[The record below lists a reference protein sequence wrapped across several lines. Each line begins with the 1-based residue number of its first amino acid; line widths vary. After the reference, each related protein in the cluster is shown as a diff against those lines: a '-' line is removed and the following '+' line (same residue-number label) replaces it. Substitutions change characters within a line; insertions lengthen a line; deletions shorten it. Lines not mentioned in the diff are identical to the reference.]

1 MNQSLVMDSD
11 ECWCSS
17 TGRLK
22 ETSQERKKLPN
33 VEVVQI
39 KWKVGF
45 DRKREEDRKFM
56 IEALQTIGEIWWN
69 GGGNL
74 IGIANEPTDRAGKAL
89 AEARLTTKIKSK
101 IALDDTI
108 ESSGID
114 VDTIGTVVTVTGSV
128 ATKAQHQRVVQLARE
143 TAGVT
148 SVVDHVQVKGVR

>member
-45 DRKREEDRKFM
+45 DRKKEEDRKFM

-74 IGIANEPTDRAGKAL
+74 VGRANEPTLRRWNSLKRKADL
-89 AEARLTTKIKSK
+89 LE
-101 IALDDTI
+101 
-108 ESSGID
+108 EW
-114 VDTIGTVVTVTGSV
+114 
-128 ATKAQHQRVVQLARE
+128 
-143 TAGVT
+143 
-148 SVVDHVQVKGVR
+148 